1 MKKSLFIVLIAAISC
16 VKETPQVEKYE
27 DDALGTFQEVSFEA
41 TLPSHVNDL
50 KSQIDGENHVTW
62 SAGDAVKICMPAY
75 EGTQSYKKYYGVTQ
89 VFTAQGSGGEGRAL
103 FKGTWNTS
111 AQCKSNGF
119 VFYPQSVEFE
129 SIVNNTDWTKSTTTY
144 YTLPQ
149 VQDAVDNTFASNL
162 NPSYA
167 PISKADLD
175 ANNAQVTFFNICSL
189 LRITLP
195 SEDYHLKKI
204 TIESTSDNGS
214 GRLSGKAQLSLVSV
228 SLGNEIANYVST
240 SPQIILQRPDG
251 DESELTPG
259 ASYYA
264 VVWAGNNHKGLR
276 FTFTNKDGK
285 ECVKEY
291 ASQVNFYRNFCKTVS
306 ITSGLDF
313 SEAPYLNCD
322 QEDFTVAARGATNS
336 FFVVANN
343 PVSVSSPS
351 NGWLSVTYDGSQVIV
366 VAAANTEPVERTAT
380 ITITSAGI
388 TKTVTV
394 TQPPVYYQSTTGTP
408 ITTAASLEDGALY
421 MIYFATGSQNNQIDT
436 YCWKTDYTNGD
447 VSAYYFSNKTAK
459 ATCDLVFKYHKSS
472 SISGSW
478 KTDNQKYESAASGYL
493 QSMYNQKYQ
502 VAGGATILDFAG
514 ESLNDAV
521 NLIFANQWNEGT
533 PEKGS
538 DIDIYDYAYKTTTRR
553 TIYWTGGSYRGNYN
567 LAWGTTANVPR
578 KWFFVKVQEVK

>member
-27 DDALGTFQEVSFEA
+27 NDALGTFQEVSFEA
-41 TLPSHVNDL
+41 TLPSHVNDV

-75 EGTQSYKKYYGVTQ
+75 EGYESYKKYYGVTQ
-89 VFTAQGSGGEGRAL
+89 VFTSQGSGGEGRAL

-129 SIVNNTDWTKSTTTY
+129 SIVNNTDWTKSTTIY

-167 PISKADLD
+167 PITKADLD
-175 ANNAQVTFFNICSL
+175 ANNAQVTFLNICSL

-228 SLGNEIANYVST
+228 SPGNEIVSYVST

-291 ASQVNFYRNFCKTVS
+291 ASQVNFYRNVCKTVS

-313 SEAPYLNCD
+313 SDAPYLNCD
-322 QEDFTVAARGATNS
+322 QEDFTLAARGATNS

-380 ITITSAGI
+380 ITITSADI
-388 TKTVTV
+388 TKQITV

-421 MIYFATGSQNNQIDT
+421 MIYFATGNSNNQIDS

-447 VSAYYFSNKTAK
+447 VSAYQFSDKTAN
-459 ATCDLVFKYHKSS
+459 ATCDLVFKFTKSGT
-472 SISGSW
+472 ISGSW
-478 KTDNQKYESAASGYL
+478 QTDGQDYLSASSGYL
-493 QSMYNQKYQ
+493 SSEYNKKYQ
-502 VAGGATILDFAG
+502 AAGGSTILDFAASDTG
-514 ESLNDAV
+514 SAAE
-521 NLIFANQWNEGT
+521 LIFANQWST
-533 PEKGS
+533 DSVYGS
-538 DIDIYDYAYKTTTRR
+538 DFDIWNSAARSN
-553 TIYWTGGSYRGNYN
+553 TIYWSGGTSRTSGA
-567 LAWGTTANVPR
+567 LGWGSTSNVPR

>member
-27 DDALGTFQEVSFEA
+27 NDALGTFQEVSFEA
-41 TLPSHVNDL
+41 TLPSHVNDV

-62 SAGDAVKICMPAY
+62 SAGDVVKICMPAY
-75 EGTQSYKKYYGVTQ
+75 EGYESYKKYYGVTQ
-89 VFTAQGSGGEGRAL
+89 VFTSQGSGGEGRAL

-167 PISKADLD
+167 PITKADLD
-175 ANNAQVTFFNICSL
+175 ANNAQVTFLNICSL

-228 SLGNEIANYVST
+228 SPGNEIVSYVST

-291 ASQVNFYRNFCKTVS
+291 ASQVNFYRNVCKTVS

-313 SEAPYLNCD
+313 SDAPYLNCD
-322 QEDFTVAARGATNS
+322 QEDFILAARGATHT
-336 FFVVANN
+336 FTYTANN
-343 PVSVSSPS
+343 DVEVSVSD
-351 NGWLSVTYDGSQVIV
+351 NNWLTISHVGMQVTVE
-366 VAAANTEPVERTAT
+366 AMENTEPVSRSAT
-380 ITITSAGI
+380 ITMKSSNL
-388 TKTVTV
+388 TKQITV

-421 MIYFATGSQNNQIDT
+421 MIYFATGNSNNQIDS
-436 YCWKTDYTNGD
+436 YCWKTDYTTGD
-447 VSAYYFSNKTAK
+447 VSAYQFSDKTAN
-459 ATCDLVFKYHKSS
+459 ATCDLVFKFTKSS
-472 SISGSW
+472 TISGSW
-478 KTDNQKYESAASGYL
+478 QTDGQDYLSASSGYLSSEYNKKYQAASG
-493 QSMYNQKYQ
+493 S
-502 VAGGATILDFAG
+502 TILDFAASDTG
-514 ESLNDAV
+514 SAAE
-521 NLIFANQWNEGT
+521 LIFANQWST
-533 PEKGS
+533 DSVYGS
-538 DIDIYDYAYKTTTRR
+538 DIDIWNSAARSN
-553 TIYWTGGSYRGNYN
+553 TIYWSGGTSRTSGA
-567 LAWGTTANVPR
+567 LGWGSTSNVPR
-578 KWFFVKVQEVK
+578 KWFFVKVQEVE

>member
-41 TLPSHVNDL
+41 TLPSHVNDV

-62 SAGDAVKICMPAY
+62 SAGDAVKICMPAHDGW
-75 EGTQSYKKYYGVTQ
+75 ESNKKYYGVTQ
-89 VFTAQGSGGEGRAL
+89 VFTSQGSGGEGRAL

-111 AQCKSNGF
+111 AQCKSDGF

-129 SIVNNTDWTKSTTTY
+129 SIDNNTSWTYSTNTY

-167 PISKADLD
+167 PITKADLD
-175 ANNAQVTFFNICSL
+175 ANNAQVTFLNICSL

-214 GRLSGKAQLSLVSV
+214 GRLSGKAKLSLVSV
-228 SLGNEIANYVST
+228 SPGNEIVSYEST

-291 ASQVNFYRNFCKTVS
+291 ASQVNFYRNECKTVS

-322 QEDFTVAARGATNS
+322 QEDFTLAARGATNS

-380 ITITSAGI
+380 ITITSADI

-394 TQPPVYYQSTTGTP
+394 TQPPVYYKR
-408 ITTAASLEDGALY
+408 GAVVDDVRNLNENDSY
-421 MIYFATGSQNNQIDT
+421 MIFNTNTNWVETDK
-436 YCWKTDYTNGD
+436 CWKLTDRAGNL
-447 VSAYYFSNKTAK
+447 SATSFNDGEITV
-459 ATCDLVFKYHKSS
+459 DQLFKFKKSS
-472 SISGSW
+472 SSVASNWNGYSEVIVGSLYSPYNSYYLTTTFRFEGTDSGINFIFASSW
-478 KTDNQKYESAASGYL
+478 
-493 QSMYNQKYQ
+493 
-502 VAGGATILDFAG
+502 GGAT
-514 ESLNDAV
+514 SN
-521 NLIFANQWNEGT
+521 
-533 PEKGS
+533 
-538 DIDIYDYAYKTTTRR
+538 DIDI
-553 TIYWTGGSYRGNYN
+553 WNYN
-567 LAWGTTANVPR
+567 NTTQTLKWSNGLAWGSNDAQGASAR
-578 KWFFVKVQEVK
+578 KFYIYKVSVAE

>member
-41 TLPSHVNDL
+41 TLPSHVNDV

-75 EGTQSYKKYYGVTQ
+75 EGWESYKKYYGVTQ
-89 VFTAQGSGGEGRAL
+89 VFTSQGSGGEGRAL

-129 SIVNNTDWTKSTTTY
+129 SIYNTTYSQGSTTTY

-167 PISKADLD
+167 PITKADLD
-175 ANNAQVTFFNICSL
+175 ANNAQVTFRNICSL

-214 GRLSGKAQLSLVSV
+214 GRLSGKAQLSLVSD
-228 SLGNEIANYVST
+228 SPGNEIVGYVST

-394 TQPPVYYQSTTGTP
+394 TQPPVYYKR
-408 ITTAASLEDGALY
+408 GAVVDDVRNLNENDSY
-421 MIYFATGSQNNQIDT
+421 MIFNTNTNWVETDK
-436 YCWKTDYTNGD
+436 CWKLTDRAGNL
-447 VSAYYFSNKTAK
+447 SATSFNDGKITV
-459 ATCDLVFKYHKSS
+459 DQLFKFKKSS
-472 SISGSW
+472 SSVASNWNGYSEVIVGSLYSPYNSYYLTTTFRFEGSGSGI
-478 KTDNQKYESAASGYL
+478 NFIFAS
-493 QSMYNQKYQ
+493 SW
-502 VAGGATILDFAG
+502 GGAT
-514 ESLNDAV
+514 SN
-521 NLIFANQWNEGT
+521 
-533 PEKGS
+533 
-538 DIDIYDYAYKTTTRR
+538 DIDI
-553 TIYWTGGSYRGNYN
+553 WNYN
-567 LAWGTTANVPR
+567 NTTQTLKWSNGLAWGSNDAQGASAR
-578 KWFFVKVQEVK
+578 KFYIYKVSVAE